1 MTKVRVFDIP
11 EHPGYGITE
20 DFRIIRYAYKDTIGR
35 NRKEVEISVNY
46 NAEYAQL
53 DIQKGGSRGTAKL
66 HRLIALT
73 FLPNPDK
80 LPQVNHKDGNKFNN
94 SLDNLEW
101 VSAADNVIHSYQAG
115 LASNKGEKHPRAK
128 FKASEIPEIH
138 FFRSQG
144 WTLKAIAELYGVCLS
159 TIGKICTGVNYR
171 EGSSG

>member
-20 DFRIIRYAYKDTIGR
+20 DFKIIRYAYVDTRGR
-35 NRKEVEISVNY
+35 NRKEFEVAVNY

-53 DIQKGGSRGTAKL
+53 DIQKGYSRGTAKL

-73 FLPNPDK
+73 FLPNPDN

-101 VSAADNVIHSYQAG
+101 VSASENVIHSYKKG
-115 LASNKGEKHPRAK
+115 LASNKGQKHPRAK
-128 FKASEIPEIH
+128 FKDSEIPEIH

-144 WTLKAIAELYGVCLS
+144 WTLKSIAELYGVSLS
-159 TIGKICTGVNYR
+159 AIGKITTGVNYS
-171 EGSSG
+171 EGKSR